1 MNKVYKLDTKKKKY
15 IIKNA
20 YKNLP
25 SWKAGKGKRKF
36 AWFMIFLP
44 FILFGLLLGVFTF
57 LQSFNQAISISAS
70 ISLIIAIISWSI
82 GIIILKFQNHS
93 KYTIP
98 VNRKNDELHF
108 FEDHLEYSYISSGEN
123 SKYEKFITTIKY
135 KDIEK
140 IEYSVARYKL
150 FLLCNYETKSIYKR
164 NGKEIINK
172 IARFDHNSKLLYD
185 IPMYFEEDE
194 NVLKDIIIATEKII
208 KYVDK
213 V

>member
-1 MNKVYKLDTKKKKY
+1 MNKVYKLDPKKKKY

-44 FILFGLLLGVFTF
+44 FLMFIILTIIFSLYNSL
-57 LQSFNQAISISAS
+57 NNAMINSAT
-70 ISLIIAIISWSI
+70 ISLVVAIVSWSI
-82 GIIILKFQNHS
+82 GAIILSAQKHS

-98 VNRKNDELHF
+98 INRRNDELCF
-108 FEDHLEYSYISSGEN
+108 YENHLEYKYTASGDN
-123 SKYEKFITTIKY
+123 NKNEKFITTIKY
-135 KDIEK
+135 RNISK
-140 IEYSVARYKL
+140 IEYSVSRHKL
-150 FLLCNYETKSIYKR
+150 FLFCNYETKSIYNRK
-164 NGKEIINK
+164 GKEIINRIVK
-172 IARFDHNSKLLYD
+172 FDTSSHLIYE
-185 IPMYFEEDE
+185 IPMYFENEE

-213 V
+213 S